1 MSWVDDIRCLYCD
14 GRLPL
19 YRKITNGQ
27 FCSGAHRKAYWKEH
41 ERLAVERLHQTH
53 DSLRAYRP
61 PGAVE
66 WILGASAAREEILPL
81 LPVLDGLGDGSGVE
95 CGDGL
100 EDGSR
105 DAAATVS
112 GAVHL
117 PLAAPVAM
125 AAPDALIVAPD
136 RLTAN
141 PDGLTANIET
151 LADLL
156 AGPNALRDSRGAL
169 RQAPGT
175 LADETYADSG
185 RLTNAL
191 PGGRASLEHALHSV
205 APLADETDAD
215 SGQLTNAL
223 PDGRA
228 FQPALHSVA
237 PQENSAL
244 PPDPPIAGLLQ
255 PPVFTLPHWLPDS
268 LAAVDVTPL
277 ESTKVLRWPFIVWAR
292 RESTMAAAPAVP
304 MAIANASND
313 ASRTDAT
320 RESTRESTT
329 EAGTLSAIY
338 PNVDAAHPRI
348 TLTLDI
354 VQAWVQERARG
365 GGDEPQAL
373 DVVQMPAMAGWLAL
387 PGAQARETGGGPI
400 VPMAPVVS
408 PAPIVLRAQLPLNI
422 LQTGASLVRAGLM
435 HVGLPHAGLRL
446 LPVSRVP
453 RIQSA
458 SLQDGLRA
466 IDLRAGLEAPLFP
479 PPASPV
485 GLNLPRLSLAA
496 GSRYRVETQGAQVL
510 LAPSQP
516 EGFAAIS
523 TVPPRIALPERSVK
537 AMAAGSIHVS
547 TEVSPEVST
556 GVSTGVSTEASS
568 QVGSEVRSEVAAI
581 RLTPASHRAADNT
594 AATHDTTHE
603 IAHDTPHG
611 ENPAA
616 LKADFEPS
624 PTGLL
629 PIAWNA
635 KPSQPATDIRP
646 APPALSL
653 PQPLTR
659 QPMRPDSKLEPLD
672 SKPASDGMA
681 APQGVKSP
689 QSVPYGLHWTHAI
702 DFWNRAPRDLKML
715 VFAIPLLWGLALHPA
730 LPKVRVTAPAAANG
744 IERNV
749 ERAFNDQWVSVKQT
763 MFDRAAVALDED
775 FRSGLDDW
783 TTRGDATAAWS
794 FDATGFVRPGPLA
807 LYRPS
812 MNLTDYQMQFL
823 GVIDKQALSWVVR
836 AADFDNFY
844 VVKLMV
850 LKSGPLPTIGVVRYA
865 VVDGK
870 ADSRVDTIAAIDAR
884 TDMLYRVR
892 LDVHGDDFALSV
904 QGQMVDSWSEPRLRR
919 GGIGFFSARGEES
932 RLRWVQVTHQYDMLG
947 RLCAYLAPYNVP
959 TASGSWQP

>member
-1 MSWVDDIRCLYCD
+1 L
-14 GRLPL
+14 
-19 YRKITNGQ
+19 
-27 FCSGAHRKAYWKEH
+27 EH
-41 ERLAVERLHQTH
+41 
-53 DSLRAYRP
+53 
-61 PGAVE
+61 
-66 WILGASAAREEILPL
+66 
-81 LPVLDGLGDGSGVE
+81 
-95 CGDGL
+95 
-100 EDGSR
+100 
-105 DAAATVS
+105 
-112 GAVHL
+112 
-117 PLAAPVAM
+117 
-125 AAPDALIVAPD
+125 
-136 RLTAN
+136 
-141 PDGLTANIET
+141 
-151 LADLL
+151 
-156 AGPNALRDSRGAL
+156 
-169 RQAPGT
+169 
-175 LADETYADSG
+175 
-185 RLTNAL
+185 AL
-191 PGGRASLEHALHSV
+191 PGGRAL
-205 APLADETDAD
+205 
-215 SGQLTNAL
+215 
-223 PDGRA
+223 
-228 FQPALHSVA
+228 
-237 PQENSAL
+237 L
-244 PPDPPIAGLLQ
+244 PPDPPELAIAGLLP
-255 PPVFTLPHWLPDS
+255 PPVFTLPRWLPDS

-277 ESTKVLRWPFIVWAR
+277 ESTNLLRWPFIVWTR

-304 MAIANASND
+304 MAIANAGHD

-329 EAGTLSAIY
+329 EAGIPNAIY

-348 TLTLDI
+348 ALTLDV

-365 GGDEPQAL
+365 GSDEPPAL
-373 DVVQMPAMAGWLAL
+373 DLLQISGGQIHGEPISGDQIHVAQMPAMAGWLAL
-387 PGAQARETGGGPI
+387 PGAQAHETGSGPI

-408 PAPIVLRAQLPLNI
+408 PAPVILRARLPLNI
-422 LQTGASLVRAGLM
+422 PQIEASLVRAGLV
-435 HVGLPHAGLRL
+435 HVGLPLAELRL
-446 LPVSRVP
+446 LPMSTVP
-453 RIQSA
+453 RIESA

-479 PPASPV
+479 PPASPM

-496 GSRYRVETQGAQVL
+496 GSRYRMETQGAQVL

-523 TVPPRIALPERSVK
+523 TAAPRIALPERSVK
-537 AMAAGSIHVS
+537 AMAATGSIRVS
-547 TEVSPEVST
+547 TQVSPEVST
-556 GVSTGVSTEASS
+556 EVSTGVSTEAPS
-568 QVGSEVRSEVAAI
+568 QVGAEVRSEVQSEVRSEVAAI
-581 RLTPASHRAADNT
+581 RLTPASHEAADN
-594 AATHDTTHE
+594 ATHDT
-603 IAHDTPHG
+603 AHNSAHG
-611 ENPAA
+611 DNPAA
-616 LKADFEPS
+616 LNPDFEPS

-635 KPSQPATDIRP
+635 KPSQPAKDIRP

-672 SKPASDGMA
+672 SKPASDGVS
-681 APQGVKSP
+681 APQGVESP
-689 QSVPYGLHWTHAI
+689 QPVPLALHWTHAV

-715 VFAIPLLWGLALHPA
+715 VFALPLLLGLALHPA
-730 LPKVRVTAPAAANG
+730 LPKVRVAAPAAANG

-749 ERAFNDQWVSVKQT
+749 ERAFNNQWVNVKQS

-783 TTRGDATAAWS
+783 TNRDDATAAWS

-892 LDVHGDDFALSV
+892 LDLHGDDFALSV

-932 RLRWVQVTHQYDMLG
+932 RVRWVQVTHQYDMLG